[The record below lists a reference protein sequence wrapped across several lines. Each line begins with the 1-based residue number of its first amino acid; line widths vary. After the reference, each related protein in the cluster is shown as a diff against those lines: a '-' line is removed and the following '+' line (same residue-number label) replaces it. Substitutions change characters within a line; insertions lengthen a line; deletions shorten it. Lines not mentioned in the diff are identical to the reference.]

1 MQAALD
7 FIVARSFFARLGG
20 LLARPRLREGQAL
33 VLAPCNSVH
42 TLFMRYAID
51 VVFIDKQGRV
61 LKLVEHLAP
70 WRAAG
75 CWRSHAA
82 VELAAG
88 EARASGLVRG
98 AQIDLRLVSQ
108 PTDPATNGT
117 RPT

>member
-1 MQAALD
+1 MQAALEL
-7 FIVARSFFARLGG
+7 IVARSFFARLGG
-20 LLARPRLREGQAL
+20 LLARPRLRENQAL

-51 VVFIDKQGRV
+51 VVFVDKQGHV

-75 CWRSHAA
+75 CWRAHAA

-88 EARASGLVRG
+88 HARAHGLSAGV
-98 AQIDLRLVSQ
+98 QLNPDLLYP
-108 PTDPATNGT
+108 PTD
-117 RPT
+117 